1 MSSGSSAPT
10 KVVGVIPARLAS
22 TRFHAKPL
30 AKILGRE
37 MILWVLEGARKSQ
50 RLDEVIVAT
59 DDMTIQSLVEKNGG
73 RVVMTDSHLP
83 TGTDRI
89 WSAIQGIDADVIINI
104 QGDEP
109 LINEKL
115 IDPLVQAFED
125 HPQISMATLGHEIS
139 WEELQSLDA
148 VKVVCDR
155 QGQALYFSRFPIPYS
170 RQSVTASDKIVGCL
184 KHIGMYGYRR
194 EFLKNFCQQ
203 APTLLEQAESLEQ
216 LRALEMGARI
226 QVMKVDQKSWGVDRP
241 EDILKIEEKLRSQI

>member
-1 MSSGSSAPT
+1 
-10 KVVGVIPARLAS
+10 
-22 TRFHAKPL
+22 
-30 AKILGRE
+30 
-37 MILWVLEGARKSQ
+37 
-50 RLDEVIVAT
+50 
-59 DDMTIQSLVEKNGG
+59 
-73 RVVMTDSHLP
+73 
-83 TGTDRI
+83 
-89 WSAIQGIDADVIINI
+89 
-104 QGDEP
+104 
-109 LINEKL
+109 
-115 IDPLVQAFED
+115 
-125 HPQISMATLGHEIS
+125 
-139 WEELQSLDA
+139 LDA

-170 RQSVTASDKIVGCL
+170 RQAVSASDNIVGCL

>member
-1 MSSGSSAPT
+1 MSSGSLKKM

-30 AKILGRE
+30 AKILGKE
-37 MILWVLEGARKSQ
+37 MILWVLEGAKKSTL
-50 RLDEVIVAT
+50 LDALLVAT
-59 DDMTIQSLVEKNGG
+59 DDPGIKSLVEKHGG
-73 RVVMTDSHLP
+73 QAVMTDSNLP

-89 WSAIQGIDADVIINI
+89 WACIQGIDADVIINI

-109 LINEKL
+109 LISEKL
-115 IDPLVQAFED
+115 IDPLVQAFKD
-125 HPQISMATLGHEIS
+125 HHEISMATLGHEIS
-139 WEELQSLDA
+139 KEELQSLDA
-148 VKVVCDR
+148 VKVVCNQ

-170 RQSVTASDKIVGCL
+170 RQNVGDSREILGCL

-194 EFLKNFCQQ
+194 EFLKSFCQHP
-203 APTLLEQAESLEQ
+203 PTILEQAESLEQ

-226 QVMKVDQKSWGVDRP
+226 QVMKVQEKSWGVDRP